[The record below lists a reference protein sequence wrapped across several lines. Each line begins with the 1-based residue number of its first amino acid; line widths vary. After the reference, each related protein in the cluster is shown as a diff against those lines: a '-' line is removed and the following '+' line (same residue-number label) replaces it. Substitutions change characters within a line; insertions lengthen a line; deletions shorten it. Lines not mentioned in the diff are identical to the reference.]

1 MYLPLYLLA
10 VSNLIAES
18 MKPLF
23 WVNILLLIFLLGG
36 CGKKEEETITTPTP
50 DTSQTQIA
58 DTEEDLREK
67 DTVEEKTTT
76 EISPELPLTFYDK
89 LALAAIERTMHQ
101 VRYDP
106 KYVQIPYPMGDV
118 APDTGVCTDVVIRS
132 YREFG
137 IDLQELVHKD
147 MRENF
152 KLYPSRKKWG
162 LKRPDANID
171 HRRVYNLQTF
181 FERFGESL
189 PVTDQAKNYL
199 PGDLVTWQITPG
211 MPHIGIVVDVATD
224 DPDRKMIVH
233 NIGEGPKID
242 DILFAFP
249 ITGHYRFN
257 PSTPD
262 EKLDSTDS

>member
-1 MYLPLYLLA
+1 
-10 VSNLIAES
+10 

-23 WVNILLLIFLLGG
+23 GVYIFALVLLING
-36 CGKKEEETITTPTP
+36 CDKQESEITPP
-50 DTSQTQIA
+50 FIPEHSQTQTMET
-58 DTEEDLREK
+58 DDDLREK
-67 DTVEEKTTT
+67 DIIEGMPTA
-76 EISPELPLTFYDK
+76 EITPEPPLTFYDK

-137 IDLQELVHKD
+137 IDLQELVHED
-147 MRENF
+147 MQDNF
-152 KLYPSRKKWG
+152 KRYPSREKWG

-171 HRRVYNLQTF
+171 HRRVYNLQTY

-189 PVTDQAKNYL
+189 PISDQAKNYL
-199 PGDLVTWQITPG
+199 PGDLVTWQITPS

-224 DPDRKMIVH
+224 NPDRKMIVH

-257 PSTPD
+257 PIASDAKTN
-262 EKLDSTDS
+262 DSDA